1 MSKQETTK
9 LLTRH
14 IGKAR
19 TDTANLT
26 ENTYDIQP
34 TDKTS
39 NQSHE
44 QAQVILPSKGTIS

>member
-34 TDKTS
+34 TDAKS
-39 NQSHE
+39 DSPHNQE
-44 QAQVILPSKGTIS
+44 GIILPLKGTIS